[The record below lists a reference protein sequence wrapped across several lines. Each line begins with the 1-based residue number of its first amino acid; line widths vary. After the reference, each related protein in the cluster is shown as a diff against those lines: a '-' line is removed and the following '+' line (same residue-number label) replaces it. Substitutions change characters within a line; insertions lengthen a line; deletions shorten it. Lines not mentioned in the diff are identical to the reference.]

1 MVFGIFALGKRHQT
15 SPLSTLNSKKRKL
28 RGLNVKSHIQKV
40 HKKYI
45 YDHTFMD
52 FNWENKMS
60 EETLKKTYFTV

>member
-1 MVFGIFALGKRHQT
+1 MVFGIFALWKRHQT
-15 SPLSTLNSKKRKL
+15 FPLSTLESKKRKL

-40 HKKYI
+40 HEKYI
-45 YDHTFMD
+45 YDHTVVD